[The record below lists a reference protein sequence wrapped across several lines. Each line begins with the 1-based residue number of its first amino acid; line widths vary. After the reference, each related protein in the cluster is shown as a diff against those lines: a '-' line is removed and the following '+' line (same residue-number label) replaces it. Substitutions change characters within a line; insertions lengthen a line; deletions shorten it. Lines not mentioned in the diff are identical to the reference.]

1 MKNNNLENRIEEYY
15 KNETKNIPQLSDDE
29 KEKLKRRIAQNSLK
43 RKTFVKKRFAIIS
56 AILII
61 VLIPSIL
68 IPVLTIGSSDDI
80 KYYSD
85 TEVTQEELTL
95 DFVQTYINQN
105 YSKYSFIF
113 DECEVTYKSGY
124 YSSDDRELL
133 SLNLEL
139 FLLEPPFATIKFDII
154 LNKGLDLRKY
164 NKVKDEGEKYET
176 NEYTKYRKDYIIS
189 HKINRIEVVEYTEY
203 NIYLNIDVNDDEV
216 FNKFY

>member
-29 KEKLKRRIAQNSLK
+29 KEKLKCRIAQNSLK

-85 TEVTQEELTL
+85 IEVTQEELTL

-113 DECEVTYKSGY
+113 DECEVTYSYGV
-124 YSSDDRELL
+124 YSEESEELL
-133 SLNLEL
+133 SINLEL
-139 FLLEPPFATIKFDII
+139 FMFEPPFATIKFNLII
-154 LNKGLDLRKY
+154 NKGLDLRK
-164 NKVKDEGEKYET
+164 
-176 NEYTKYRKDYIIS
+176 
-189 HKINRIEVVEYTEY
+189 
-203 NIYLNIDVNDDEV
+203 
-216 FNKFY
+216 